1 MRRLSWIGQLRAV
14 GWADL
19 AGTVEIKLWK
29 ILLRDQE
36 LEGGKVYL
44 CPSED
49 YSDRRKAKAL
59 VKSGRR

>member
-1 MRRLSWIGQLRAV
+1 MRRLSWIGQLRGV

-29 ILLRDQE
+29 IHLRHQE
-36 LEGGKVYL
+36 VEGG

>member
-1 MRRLSWIGQLRAV
+1 MRQLSWIGQLRGV
-14 GWADL
+14 GWSDL

-29 ILLRDQE
+29 THLRYQE
-36 LEGGKVYL
+36 LEGGKVYI

>member
-1 MRRLSWIGQLRAV
+1 MRRLSWIGQLLGV
-14 GWADL
+14 GWADP

-29 ILLRDQE
+29 THLRDQE

-49 YSDRRKAKAL
+49 YSDRRKAKAR
-59 VKSGRR
+59 VKFGRR